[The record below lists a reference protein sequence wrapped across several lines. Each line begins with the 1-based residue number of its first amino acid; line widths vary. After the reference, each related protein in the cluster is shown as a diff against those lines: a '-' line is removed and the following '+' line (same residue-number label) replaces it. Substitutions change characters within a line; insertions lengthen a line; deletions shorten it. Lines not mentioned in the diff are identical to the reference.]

1 MGLEAA
7 AAAVGGEKMKEKQEQ
22 AAGIFFGEK
31 AQLRKIRKFLLKGI
45 HMFGNKILENVYV
58 LDFISE
64 RSDT

>member
-1 MGLEAA
+1 MVDGFGSVG
-7 AAAVGGEKMKEKQEQ
+7 AAVGGEKMKEKQ

-31 AQLRKIRKFLLKGI
+31 AQLRKIRKFLLAGI
-45 HMFGNKILENVYV
+45 HMFGYKILENEYV

>member
-1 MGLEAA
+1 MVDGFGS
-7 AAAVGGEKMKEKQEQ
+7 VGDGEKMKEKQ

-31 AQLRKIRKFLLKGI
+31 AQLRKITKFLLKGI
-45 HMFGNKILENVYV
+45 DMFGCKILENEYV